1 MCVRVRV
8 FFFLFVVLPFFAA
21 PSLLA
26 KKFLLLTSVISVIYV
41 ILYKTLYSR

>member
-8 FFFLFVVLPFFAA
+8 FFFLFVVLPFLAA

-26 KKFLLLTSVISVIYV
+26 KEFLVLTSVINVIDV